1 MTGDMRDTLR
11 HHLEYNNNMQPD
23 LPESYY
29 LDNVHTLFEHVSRVY
44 GDILEIEQIEFLD
57 NFAGLSPDAKKLCIR
72 LLNRSHDCYR
82 RGKLNYSEI
91 GSLEAAVAEL
101 EQRGLLE
108 INGEIDRAMLLSLFT
123 LPELRA
129 LIGDGLS
136 EPGKLRRAELEDR
149 LLELDDDNFFT
160 RLKRSDDL
168 LQLRCRDQYLLCQM
182 LFFGN
187 LNQSM
192 TDFVLN
198 DLGLYQFEDYLIDP
212 EHRPYR
218 STLEIQQHWLLYQMQ
233 TLFELG
239 DTADRKQLREIGR
252 SIPDDIDTLAPGYR
266 KSERLRYEVARQLER
281 IGDLSSADKLYRQ
294 CQLPPSRE
302 RRARIYDQ
310 RGKHRAALELCE
322 QIIAQPLD
330 EQELQ
335 FACGFAARLIKRHDF
350 DAMESVEQLR
360 ITHQPQII
368 DLELEFQDSVE
379 IAVTEFHNNLDPA
392 GHCDYVEN
400 SLFNGVLGLL
410 LWEVVF
416 APLPGAFYNPF
427 QYRPSD
433 FYAHDFSNRR
443 QRLLDQVWDSIGSN
457 RDIWRLVKKRWRQKQ
472 GLMNPFVNWQ
482 DVDLDLI
489 EHALE
494 RIEHA
499 HWRAIFSRILRDLRN
514 NRAGFPD
521 LVHFPSAGGYC
532 LIEVKG
538 PGDSLQKNQQRW
550 MQYFHE
556 HDIPHQLTRVTW
568 RSN

>member
-1 MTGDMRDTLR
+1 
-11 HHLEYNNNMQPD
+11 MQPD
-23 LPESYY
+23 LPETYY
-29 LDNVHTLFEHVSRVY
+29 LDNVLTLFEHVRRVN
-44 GDILEIEQIEFLD
+44 GDLLEQRQLAFLD
-57 NFAGLSPDAKKLCIR
+57 DFAALSPDASKLCIR

-82 RGKLNYSEI
+82 RGKLSYSEI
-91 GSLEAAVAEL
+91 GSLDAAIAEL
-101 EQRGLLE
+101 AQGGFIE
-108 INGEIDRAMLLSLFT
+108 INGDIDRATLLSLFT

-129 LIGDGLS
+129 LIGDADGLDGL
-136 EPGKLRRAELEDR
+136 GKLRRSELEDA
-149 LLELDDDNFFT
+149 LLELDDDPFFT
-160 RLKRSDDL
+160 RLKGRDDL
-168 LQLRCRDQYLLCQM
+168 LQLLCRDEYLLCQM

-198 DLGLYQFEDYLIDP
+198 DLGLFQYEDYPVDP

-218 STLEIQQHWLLYQMQ
+218 STLEIQQHWLLYQLQ
-233 TLFELG
+233 TRFELG
-239 DTADRKQLREIGR
+239 DASDREQLCELGR
-252 SIPDDIDTLAPGYR
+252 IIPGDIDALAPGFG

-281 IGDLSSADKLYRQ
+281 IGDLSSADSLYRQ
-294 CQLPPSRE
+294 CLLPPSRE
-302 RRARIYDQ
+302 RRARIFDQ
-310 RGKHRAALELCE
+310 CGKHRAALDLCE
-322 QIIAQPLD
+322 RIIVQPLD

-335 FACGFAARLIKRHDF
+335 FACSFAARLIRRHDF
-350 DAMESVEQLR
+350 AAMETLEQLH
-360 ITHQPQII
+360 ITHQPPVI
-368 DLELEFQDSVE
+368 DLELEFSDPVE
-379 IAVTEFHNNLDPA
+379 TAVAEFHNRLDP
-392 GHCDYVEN
+392 GGRCDYVEN

-410 LWEVVF
+410 LWDVVF

-433 FYAHDFSNRR
+433 FYAHDFASRR
-443 QRLLDQVWDSIGSN
+443 KRLLQQAWLGIN
-457 RDIWRLVKKRWRQKQ
+457 NNQDIWRVVKQRWRQKQ

-482 DVDLDLI
+482 GFELDLI
-489 EHALE
+489 ELALE

-499 HWRAIFSRILRDLRN
+499 HWRAVFERILRDLRN

-550 MQYFHE
+550 MQHFHE
-556 HDIPHQLTRVTW
+556 HGIPHQLARVTW

>member
-1 MTGDMRDTLR
+1 
-11 HHLEYNNNMQPD
+11 MQPD

-29 LDNVHTLFEHVSRVY
+29 LDNVLTLFEHVRRVY
-44 GDILEIEQIEFLD
+44 GDLLETRQLAFLD
-57 NFAGLSPDAKKLCIR
+57 DFAALSPDASKLCIR

-82 RGKLNYSEI
+82 RGKLNYREI
-91 GSLEAAVAEL
+91 GSLEAAIDELAE
-101 EQRGLLE
+101 GGFLE
-108 INGEIDRAMLLSLFT
+108 INGDIDRATLISLFT

-129 LIGDGLS
+129 FVADADSFEGL
-136 EPGKLRRAELEDR
+136 GKLRRAEFEEA
-149 LLELDDDNFFT
+149 LLESDDSHFFT
-160 RLKRSDDL
+160 RLQHGDDL
-168 LQLRCRDQYLLCQM
+168 LQLLCRDEYLLCQM

-198 DLGLYQFEDYLIDP
+198 DLGLYQFEDYRIDP

-218 STLEIQQHWLLYQMQ
+218 STLEIQQHWLLYQLQ
-233 TLFELG
+233 NRFESG
-239 DTADRKQLREIGR
+239 DASDRTQLREIGR
-252 SIPDDIDTLAPGYR
+252 GIPGDIDSLAPGFR

-281 IGDLSSADKLYRQ
+281 IGDLRSADRLYRR
-294 CQLPPSRE
+294 CLLPPSRE

-310 RGKHRAALELCE
+310 RGKHRAALDLCE
-322 QIIAQPLD
+322 RIIAQPLD

-335 FACGFAARLIKRHDF
+335 FACGFAARLIKRQGF
-350 DAMESVEQLR
+350 AARESIEQLR
-360 ITHQPQII
+360 ITHQPRVI
-368 DLELEFQDSVE
+368 DLELEFSDPAGRDPIE
-379 IAVTEFHNNLDPA
+379 IAVAEFHNTLDPA
-392 GHCDYVEN
+392 GRCDYVEN

-410 LWEVVF
+410 LWDVVF

-433 FYAHDFSNRR
+433 FYAHDFASRR
-443 QRLLDQVWDSIGSN
+443 RGLLDQTWAGISDN
-457 RDIWRLVKKRWRQKQ
+457 EDIWRLVKKRWRRKQ

-482 DVDLDLI
+482 GLDLDLI
-489 EHALE
+489 ELALE
-494 RIEHA
+494 RIDHA
-499 HWRAIFSRILRDLRN
+499 HWRAIFSRVLRDLRN

-521 LVHFPSAGGYC
+521 LVQFPSAGGYC

-556 HDIPHQLTRVTW
+556 HGIPHQLTRVTW
-568 RSN
+568 RGN